1 VPRSPPTNAVARFHA
16 SLKGLQVVFDKL
28 TLMLAQVEAIK
39 QQRPRGAQAASRP
52 LNLQPQDL
60 KKS

>member
-1 VPRSPPTNAVARFHA
+1 
-16 SLKGLQVVFDKL
+16 
-28 TLMLAQVEAIK
+28 MLAQVEAIK
-39 QQRPRGAQAASRP
+39 QQRPREAQAASRP